1 MFSLLL
7 VGGLLASFL
16 LVFTFDGFRESRE
29 NVVCVIDLLVERG
42 YGYEQILNVLRFYG
56 VMES

>member
-7 VGGLLASFL
+7 VGGLLVSFL